1 MPVRVVGIGHMGMG
15 VRLGPMLVPMAVA
28 ALRHRGVGV
37 VVVPVVVPVCVFVLS
52 GLVVMRVLVRFGQ
65 VQHHPGHHQQRRAA
79 VPQDP
84 RLEVARGRR
93 SRPGHHRSALRGLSS
108 RLWIG

>member
-65 VQHHPGHHQQRRAA
+65 VQHHPGHHQQAAHHHQPTGSAVAHGKRR
-79 VPQDP
+79 
-84 RLEVARGRR
+84 
-93 SRPGHHRSALRGLSS
+93 
-108 RLWIG
+108 